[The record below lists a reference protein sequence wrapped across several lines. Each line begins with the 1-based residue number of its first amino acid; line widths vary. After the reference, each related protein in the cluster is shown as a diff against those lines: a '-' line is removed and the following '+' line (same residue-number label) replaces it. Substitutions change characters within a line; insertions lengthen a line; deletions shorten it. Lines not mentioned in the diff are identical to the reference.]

1 MNKIT
6 SLISKVP
13 YQLRASFVIL
23 ISSFITSAIGFITT
37 PIFARILSLEEYG
50 LVTQFNSVLEVIT
63 VIATLS
69 LSAGVYQVAMNE
81 FPEDRNSFTFSA
93 MLLSNAAT
101 IVVFFVVFIF
111 RDQFLK
117 VLHLSDDLLLCMFFF
132 LLLSP
137 ATNMWMAKQRYEF
150 QYKKVAL
157 VSIITVAFNLS
168 AGIIAILV
176 IKGYNLG
183 NVKIWG
189 TSITQ
194 MITGAI
200 IYLSIAKNAEW
211 KPHWKYIK
219 YAFVFNAPLL
229 IHYLAQYVLRS
240 SDKIMITSICGERE
254 TALYGL
260 GTTVASL
267 AVMAWSA
274 MAASLTPYMYE
285 HINKKEYQKVSNA
298 SAGVVAIFGVCCFV
312 VSIVGPEIV
321 YILGSN
327 KYMENIQLIPPIAA
341 SSLLTAIYGIY
352 STIAFY
358 HHKRRSTAMMTVIA
372 ALINIGLNYML
383 IPKYGYIAAAYT
395 TEAAYLI
402 YTVLHYVNYRN
413 IVKKDRIY
421 NDRLILG
428 ITVITTVM
436 CLVAGLLYDS
446 WIIRYSILVV
456 ILIILILKWK
466 KIVDALKTI
475 LGERKGEERS

>member
-1 MNKIT
+1 MKKFL
-6 SLISKVP
+6 SLIEKIP
-13 YQLRASFVIL
+13 YQMRASFVIL

-81 FPEDRNSFTFSA
+81 FPEDRNRFTFSA

-101 IVVFFVVFIF
+101 IVVFSVVFLL
-111 RDQFLK
+111 RNQLSK
-117 VLHLSDDLLLCMFFF
+117 VLHLSDDLLVCMFFL

-137 ATNMWMAKQRYEF
+137 ATNMWMAKQRYEY

-168 AGIIAILV
+168 AGVIAILV

-183 NVKIWG
+183 NVKIWA

-200 IYLSIAKNAEW
+200 IYYSIAKSSEW
-211 KPHWKYIK
+211 KPRWKYIK
-219 YAFVFNAPLL
+219 YAFSFNLPLL

-240 SDKIMITSICGERE
+240 SDKLMITSICGERD

-267 AVMAWSA
+267 AIMAWSA

-285 HINKKEYQKVSNA
+285 HINKKEYRKVSNA
-298 SAGVVAIFGVCCFV
+298 AVSVIGIFGVCCFV
-312 VSIVGPEIV
+312 VSIIGPEIV

-341 SSLLTAIYGIY
+341 SSLLSSIYGVY

-358 HHKRRSTAMMTVIA
+358 HHKRKSTAIMTVIA
-372 ALINIGLNYML
+372 AAINIGLNYVL
-383 IPKYGYIAAAYT
+383 IPRYGYIAAAYT

-402 YTVLHYVNYRN
+402 YTGLHYLNYRN
-413 IVKKDRIY
+413 IVKADRVF
-421 NDRLILG
+421 NDRLIWG
-428 ITVITTVM
+428 ITILTTIM
-436 CLVAGLLYDS
+436 CLVAGLLYDL
-446 WIIRYSILVV
+446 WMIRYGVLI
-456 ILIILILKWK
+456 IILIAAFINRKN
-466 KIVDALKTI
+466 IITFLKTI
-475 LGERKGEERS
+475 LGGRKENR